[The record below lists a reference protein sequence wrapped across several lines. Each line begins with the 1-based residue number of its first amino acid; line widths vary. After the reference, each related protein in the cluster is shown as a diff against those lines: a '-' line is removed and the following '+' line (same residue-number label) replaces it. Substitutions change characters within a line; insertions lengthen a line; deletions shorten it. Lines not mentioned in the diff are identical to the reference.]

1 MKKKEFL
8 KAPFNYIGNK
18 YRIISKIQ
26 PLFPKNIDIM
36 VDLFCGGC
44 DVIINTD
51 ARIKYANDVNFY
63 LVDIMKEFQKKS
75 DRILIDIDK
84 AIFTWNLSKTN
95 EESYKIFRN
104 YYNRTRNPLD
114 LYVLMCYSFNYQ
126 FRFNNDY
133 EYNNPFGKN
142 RSSFNSNMRK
152 NLIEFIKVIKDIRFT
167 SKNFID
173 FNVDFL
179 TTNDF
184 VYADPPY
191 TLTCGSYNDGK
202 RGFKGWELNDDY
214 QLLNV
219 LMKLNNRGVKFA
231 LSNVLEHK
239 GNKNNVLIDWI
250 NENGYK
256 VYDIDCNYNNCNYQ
270 SKNKNNVTREV
281 LITNY

>member
-26 PLFPKNIDIM
+26 PLFPKKIDIM
-36 VDLFCGGC
+36 VDLFCGGG

-51 ARIKYANDVNFY
+51 AKIKYANDINFY
-63 LVDIMKEFQKKS
+63 VVDIMKEFQKRS
-75 DRILIDIDK
+75 DEILVDIDK
-84 AIFTWNLSKTN
+84 TISTWNLSKTN

-104 YYNRTRNPLD
+104 YYNKTKKPLD

-126 FRFNNDY
+126 FRFNNDH

-142 RSSFNSNMRK
+142 RSSFNANMRK
-152 NLIEFIKVIKDIRFT
+152 NLVEFIKNIKDIRFT
-167 SKNFID
+167 SKNFMD
-173 FNVDFL
+173 FNLDFL
-179 TTNDF
+179 TCDDF

-202 RGFKGWELNDDY
+202 RGFKGWKISDDC
-214 QLLNV
+214 QLFKL
-219 LMKLNNRGVKFA
+219 LIELNNRGVKFA

-239 GNKNNVLIDWI
+239 GNKNELLIDWV

-256 VYDIDCNYNNCNYQ
+256 VYDVDFNYDNCNYQ
-270 SKNKNNVTREV
+270 TRNKNNITREV

>member
-95 EESYKIFRN
+95 EESYKNFRN

-214 QLLNV
+214 QLLTAV
-219 LMKLNNRGVKFA
+219 
-231 LSNVLEHK
+231 SNF
-239 GNKNNVLIDWI
+239 
-250 NENGYK
+250 
-256 VYDIDCNYNNCNYQ
+256 
-270 SKNKNNVTREV
+270 
-281 LITNY
+281 

>member
-95 EESYKIFRN
+95 EESYKNFRN

>member
-95 EESYKIFRN
+95 EESYKNFRN

-152 NLIEFIKVIKDIRFT
+152 NLIEFIRVIKDIRFT

>member
-75 DRILIDIDK
+75 DRISIDIDK

-95 EESYKIFRN
+95 EESYKNFRN

-114 LYVLMCYSFNYQ
+114 LYVLIYSISFELAS
-126 FRFNNDY
+126 FSV
-133 EYNNPFGKN
+133 NPSAFD
-142 RSSFNSNMRK
+142 
-152 NLIEFIKVIKDIRFT
+152 L
-167 SKNFID
+167 
-173 FNVDFL
+173 
-179 TTNDF
+179 
-184 VYADPPY
+184 
-191 TLTCGSYNDGK
+191 
-202 RGFKGWELNDDY
+202 
-214 QLLNV
+214 
-219 LMKLNNRGVKFA
+219 
-231 LSNVLEHK
+231 
-239 GNKNNVLIDWI
+239 
-250 NENGYK
+250 
-256 VYDIDCNYNNCNYQ
+256 
-270 SKNKNNVTREV
+270 
-281 LITNY
+281 